1 MVSYFIIAI
10 NFVLRMI
17 LINLICLVGQ
27 HSESGQTN
35 SITNGVLLVQFFNT
49 AVLLLFV
56 NANMT

>member
-1 MVSYFIIAI
+1 VGYFIIGI

-17 LINLICLVGQ
+17 LINLIMLIGQ
-27 HSESGQTN
+27 HSESSQTN

-49 AVLLLFV
+49 AILLLFV